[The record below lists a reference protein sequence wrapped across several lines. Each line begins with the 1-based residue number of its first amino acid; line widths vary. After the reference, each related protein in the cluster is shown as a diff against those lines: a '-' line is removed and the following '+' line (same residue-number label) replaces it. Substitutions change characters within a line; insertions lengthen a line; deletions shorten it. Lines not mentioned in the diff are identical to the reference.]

1 MTMTT
6 RHKDEGWVVPW
17 IHQADWE
24 EMLQLAGDIC
34 KGLGESRVEVMRY
47 IDDIIGVYE
56 DLEASLSPL
65 CRATCPACEDVC
77 CTKAT
82 VWYDQRDI
90 IVYHLATG
98 LFPEKQ
104 VSRSVTGA
112 CCHLGEGGC
121 RLPRL
126 ERPFI
131 CTWYICGAQTAMLRR
146 EVSDPHRNIREQI
159 HRIKETRK
167 RIEAICLQ
175 M

>member
-1 MTMTT
+1 MTT
-6 RHKDEGWVVPW
+6 RPKDKESWVVPW

-24 EMLQLAGDIC
+24 EMLQFAGNIC
-34 KGLGESRVEVMRY
+34 EGLGESRVEVMQH
-47 IDDIIGVYE
+47 INDIVAVYE
-56 DLEASLSPL
+56 DLEASLTRL
-65 CRATCPACEDVC
+65 CRATCPTCEDVC

-90 IVYHLATG
+90 ILYHLATG
-98 LFPEKQ
+98 FFPEKQ
-104 VSRSVTGA
+104 ISRSETGT

-131 CTWYICGAQTAMLRR
+131 CTWYICGAQVAILRG
-146 EVSDPHRNIREQI
+146 EDSGPGLNIQEQI

-175 M
+175 I